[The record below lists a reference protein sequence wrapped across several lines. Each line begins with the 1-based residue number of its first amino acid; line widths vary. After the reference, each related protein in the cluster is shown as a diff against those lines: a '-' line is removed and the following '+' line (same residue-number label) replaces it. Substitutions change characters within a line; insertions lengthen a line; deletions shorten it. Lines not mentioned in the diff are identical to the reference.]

1 MRVIP
6 ILPSKLEDDI
16 FKAITMFS
24 KKIEWRNYGLDKLR
38 EQGAAL
44 LFHGLP
50 GTGKTITARYICSKL
65 RYTMHE
71 MDFGDIGSDTPGE
84 LARNIRKLFSQASV
98 HDVRGNPS
106 FIFLDECDTL
116 LVSRQ
121 RLGHRTIWMLE
132 PINALLRAIGTY
144 KGLIVLA
151 TNQQPDFLDPA
162 LERRLLGS
170 FEFPR
175 PDFETR
181 RSLWESKWPKK
192 LPLQLDE
199 EHCDTL
205 SCYPMTG
212 AEIENAIINW
222 ASHCMKEEIDFNFAD
237 LRMHLDEKY
246 PQMINRVEINLN
258 AGTGFPLSDDAPLDR
273 LAQ

>member
-1 MRVIP
+1 
-6 ILPSKLEDDI
+6 
-16 FKAITMFS
+16 
-24 KKIEWRNYGLDKLR
+24 
-38 EQGAAL
+38 
-44 LFHGLP
+44 
-50 GTGKTITARYICSKL
+50 
-65 RYTMHE
+65 MHE

-144 KGLIVLA
+144 QGIIVLA
-151 TNQQPDFLDPA
+151 TNQRPDFLDPA

-175 PDFETR
+175 PDFTTR
-181 RSLWESKWPKK
+181 YNLWQSKWPKK
-192 LPLQLDE
+192 LPLQLNNNQFI
-199 EHCDTL
+199 TL
-205 SCYPMTG
+205 SHYPMTG

-222 ASHCMKEEIDFNFAD
+222 ASHCMKEEIEFNFHD
-237 LRMHLDEKY
+237 LRVHLDEKHPPY
-246 PQMINRVEINLN
+246 VEDVSIENNGAQIL
-258 AGTGFPLSDDAPLDR
+258 DDAK
-273 LAQ
+273 AI